1 MHPQNPSNPG
11 MRTLDKREQ
20 FKRRSFLRGSGLAAI
35 GVAVIPVAGLGPT
48 TALAQDFP
56 QLGEATGRT
65 LLRMARDIY
74 PHDKLADRYYLQAL
88 GGHEKAA
95 AQDAG
100 LKQLIREG
108 VAELNASAK
117 SRHGKEYAQVEREA
131 DRVALLKGMETG
143 AFFQKIRG
151 DLVTGL
157 YDNKEVWPQLGYEGS
172 SWEKGGYLARGFND
186 IDWL

>member
-1 MHPQNPSNPG
+1 MHPQNPSNSG
-11 MRTLDKREQ
+11 MRTLDKSEQ

-35 GVAVIPVAGLGPT
+35 GVTVIPVAGLGPS

-56 QLGEATGRT
+56 LLGAATART
-65 LLRMARDIY
+65 LLRLARDIY

-88 GGHEKAA
+88 SGYEKAA
-95 AQDAG
+95 AQDAA
-100 LKQLIREG
+100 LKQLISDG
-108 VAELNASAK
+108 VAELNAAATA
-117 SRHGKEYAQVEREA
+117 RHGKEYAQVAREA
-131 DRVALLKGMETG
+131 DRVAVLKGLQAG